1 MTSEPSQRTSAAL
14 RLATFGLFALAAC
27 AGAIG
32 KAPPPTDPAYTQ
44 IVVIQGTPIV
54 NAAKAARL
62 LQDAGFATKRFS
74 ADSLWASRAADKMS
88 GRLRY
93 TMPSRD
99 STRILVELWGT
110 CERGGRGCFLGEVI
124 RLVKGLTTEEPTPQ

>member
-1 MTSEPSQRTSAAL
+1 MTSEPLRRISAAR
-14 RLATFGLFALAAC
+14 RLAVFWVVALAAC

-32 KAPPPTDPAYTQ
+32 KAPPPTEPAYTQ
-44 IVVIQGTPIV
+44 MVVVAGTPIV
-54 NAAKAARL
+54 NAAKSARL

-74 ADSLWASRAADKMS
+74 SESLWASRAADKMS

-93 TMPSRD
+93 TSPSRD

-124 RLVKGLTTEEPTPQ
+124 RLVKGLAAEEGPPQ